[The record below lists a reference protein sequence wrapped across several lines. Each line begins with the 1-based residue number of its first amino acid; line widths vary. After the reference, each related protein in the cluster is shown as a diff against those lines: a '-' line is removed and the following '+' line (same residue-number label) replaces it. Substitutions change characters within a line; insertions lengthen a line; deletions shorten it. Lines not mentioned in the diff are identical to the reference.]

1 MAAGAHDVTREE
13 VVYRFAQQVLGVV
26 PLSGPKQKKHIRL
39 AFGTESQYVSLFPF
53 LYACF

>member
-13 VVYRFAQQVLGVV
+13 VVYRFAQQALGVV